1 MSIDSI
7 QNSSIDNRNRSSVLF
22 FLFIQ
27 SSVCELKLIPIVHV
41 IRRGKMFVNGVFFYD
56 EPNRTLV
63 VEE

>member
-41 IRRGKMFVNGVFFYD
+41 IRRGKIFVNGVFFL
-56 EPNRTLV
+56 R
-63 VEE
+63 